1 MLRIT
6 SESQGYGRQVLH
18 IEGRLVGPWVGT
30 LKNECE
36 RALDRGDR
44 LTLEL
49 SGVSFADPQGLRL
62 LRTLLYRSVALM
74 GRTPF
79 VAAQLGEES

>member
-1 MLRIT
+1 MLKIT
-6 SESQGYGRQVLH
+6 SESIDSGNQLLRV
-18 IEGRLVGPWVGT
+18 EGRLAGPWVGT
-30 LKNECE
+30 LKSECD

-62 LRTLLYRSVALM
+62 LQNLLYRSVALM

-79 VAAQLGEES
+79 VAAQLGGHS